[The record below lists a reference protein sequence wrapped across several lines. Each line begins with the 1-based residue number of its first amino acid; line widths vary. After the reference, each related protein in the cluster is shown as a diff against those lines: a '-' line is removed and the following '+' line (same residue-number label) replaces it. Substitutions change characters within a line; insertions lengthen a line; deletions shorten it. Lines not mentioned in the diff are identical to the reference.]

1 MLEVSPEIEK
11 KLRKILSEHVEKKG
25 NVISLLQKIE
35 GEFGFIP
42 EGVVHWFSKKLD
54 IHESRFFGVI
64 TFYSQFHLKPR
75 GKNVIQVCL
84 GTACYAKR
92 AENIL
97 NKIQSDLEI
106 NVDETTKDKK
116 FSLEAVRCLGACGL
130 APVVV
135 VGSDIHGAVKQKN
148 VKKIIDKYN
157 G

>member
-25 NVISLLQKIE
+25 NAISLLQKIE
-35 GEFGFIP
+35 GEFGYIP
-42 EGVVHWFSKKLD
+42 EKAVDWFSKKLD
-54 IHESRFFGVI
+54 IPESRFFGVI

-84 GTACYAKR
+84 GTACYAKS

-97 NKIQSDLEI
+97 NKIQSDLKI

-135 VGSDIHGAVKQKN
+135 VGPDIHGAVKQKN